1 MFKGSVARLRFR
13 QLEDLFHTGI
23 AGDLSDSELLDRF
36 LRCRDQ
42 VGEAAFTALVE
53 RHGPMVFRVCKQ
65 ALNDH
70 HSAQDAVQ
78 ATFLVLARHAGAIRR
93 RPSVS
98 SWLFG
103 VARRASARIRMEKA
117 RRQRYELRSL
127 ERSSAL
133 ISAPQ
138 EFPDPDPY
146 PELHAEIQRLP
157 EKYREP
163 IVLCY
168 FVGLTHEQAATRLRW
183 PLGTVKIRLSRARER
198 LRSRLE
204 RRGRAPQ
211 ILLPASPLQPGNVAA
226 LPENLVNTISRAASQ
241 SATKGI
247 AGGLVSAK
255 VVKVTQ
261 GVLQS
266 MLFDKLKIAVVVLSG
281 LSLLGFGALVAA
293 RQVTGK
299 RASGQARDTAIDERN
314 DSPYTLKLVGSTDY
328 DPATVTVVRTPLDC
342 RVDKVFVDLGSTV
355 KTGDPLLELFSFD
368 LAEAKSNYEAATSQW
383 ARDKKALDYK
393 TPLAMANSI
402 PRKELIEVE
411 NDEAQS
417 RLKMKLAKDK
427 LLVYGLT
434 DKEIENAKKED
445 GVEKAKMILR
455 SRGYGV
461 VVQRSVVPG
470 NYYASGDLLMT
481 IATLDHLWVRGSVSE
496 LDAEKV
502 KLGQKLTVI
511 FPVSNQKIDAV
522 VNYIDKAID
531 ADSRSAKFRTTI
543 SNPGGQF
550 KAGMFVRLVLETGA
564 SRDRIDEPRAPGEK
578 PPHAT
583 GNDRLSELERKVER
597 LLSENAERSAHAKIL
612 DRLDALE
619 RKLDR
624 LLNGRNDAQP

>member
-78 ATFLVLARHAGAIRR
+78 ATFLVLARQARAIRK

-103 VARRASARIRMEKA
+103 VARRASARIRMEEA
-117 RRQRYELRSL
+117 RRQQYELRSL

-138 EFPDPDPY
+138 ELPDPDPY
-146 PELHAEIQRLP
+146 PELHAEILRLP

-168 FVGLTHEQAATRLRW
+168 FVGLTHEQAANRLRW

-211 ILLPASPLQPGNVAA
+211 LLFPASPLQPGNVAA
-226 LPENLVNTISRAASQ
+226 LPENLVNSISRAASQ

-247 AGGLVSAK
+247 AGGLVAAK

-266 MLFDKLKIAVVVLSG
+266 MLFDKLKIAAVVFSG
-281 LSLLGFGALVAA
+281 LTLLGFGAGRSPAGDRKGGNGSSA
-293 RQVTGK
+293 RYGDRREK
-299 RASGQARDTAIDERN
+299 RLALHTEARR
-314 DSPYTLKLVGSTDY
+314 
-328 DPATVTVVRTPLDC
+328 
-342 RVDKVFVDLGSTV
+342 
-355 KTGDPLLELFSFD
+355 
-368 LAEAKSNYEAATSQW
+368 
-383 ARDKKALDYK
+383 
-393 TPLAMANSI
+393 
-402 PRKELIEVE
+402 
-411 NDEAQS
+411 
-417 RLKMKLAKDK
+417 
-427 LLVYGLT
+427 
-434 DKEIENAKKED
+434 
-445 GVEKAKMILR
+445 
-455 SRGYGV
+455 
-461 VVQRSVVPG
+461 
-470 NYYASGDLLMT
+470 
-481 IATLDHLWVRGSVSE
+481 
-496 LDAEKV
+496 
-502 KLGQKLTVI
+502 
-511 FPVSNQKIDAV
+511 
-522 VNYIDKAID
+522 
-531 ADSRSAKFRTTI
+531 
-543 SNPGGQF
+543 
-550 KAGMFVRLVLETGA
+550 
-564 SRDRIDEPRAPGEK
+564 
-578 PPHAT
+578 
-583 GNDRLSELERKVER
+583 
-597 LLSENAERSAHAKIL
+597 L
-612 DRLDALE
+612 DRLRPGDGDSSSHPTRLP
-619 RKLDR
+619 RRQGFRGPWFDR
-624 LLNGRNDAQP
+624 EHRGPAVRAFQHRSGRGQEQLRGRHESVGAR